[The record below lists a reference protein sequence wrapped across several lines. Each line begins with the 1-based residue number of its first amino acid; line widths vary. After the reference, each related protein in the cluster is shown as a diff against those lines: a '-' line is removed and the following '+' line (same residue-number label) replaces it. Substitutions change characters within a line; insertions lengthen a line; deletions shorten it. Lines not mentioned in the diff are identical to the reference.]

1 MMMNQGTRSWNR
13 AVRTGW
19 ESAART
25 LLRVGRSA
33 RGLSVLGLL
42 LLGGTACGPKTP
54 GAKPVERTVRVGY
67 AIEAP
72 FSYLD
77 ANGRVTGESPEV
89 ARVVAARLG
98 LKIEWVQRDFG
109 ALIAGLEAEQFDVIA
124 AGMFVTAE
132 RAERVLFSRPT
143 CRVEQGLLVRKDNP
157 LKLHSYQQLVGLPG
171 VKIAVLDASVEESL
185 LRRMGL
191 GESNLLV
198 VPDALSGRIAVET
211 GVADGIALSA
221 PAISWM
227 SFQGQLNRTEP
238 AEPFL
243 PPPRELTGELGYCAF
258 AFRKTDTEL
267 ASAWDAE
274 LGHYLGTSEHR
285 ELLIRLGLAPL
296 TNLYSATSL
305 QPGSPNP

>member
-1 MMMNQGTRSWNR
+1 MMNQGTRSRNPVLRPGHPAPVW
-13 AVRTGW
+13 TW
-19 ESAART
+19 QLARRDA
-25 LLRVGRSA
+25 LRVA
-33 RGLSVLGLL
+33 FLGLL
-42 LLGGTACGPKTP
+42 LMGGTACGPDTSP
-54 GAKPVERTVRVGY
+54 SSPLNRTVRVGY

-77 ANGRVTGESPEV
+77 ARGRVTGEAPEV
-89 ARVVAARLG
+89 AMAVAARLG
-98 LKIEWVQRDFG
+98 QKIEWIQSDFG
-109 ALIAGLEAEQFDVIA
+109 ALIAGLEAGQFDLIA
-124 AGMFVTAE
+124 AGMFITPE

-143 CRVEQGLLVRKDNP
+143 CRVEQGLLVRKGNP
-157 LKLHSYQQLVGLPG
+157 LGLHSYQQLAGMPG

-185 LRRMGL
+185 LRRIGL
-191 GESNLLV
+191 GEANLLV

-243 PPPRELTGELGYCAF
+243 PPPRDETGELGYCAF
-258 AFRKTDTEL
+258 AFRKTDTAL
-267 ASAWDAE
+267 AAAWDAE
-274 LGHYLGTSEHR
+274 LGRFLGTSEHR

-296 TNLYSATSL
+296 TNLYSGTATQTAL
-305 QPGSPNP
+305 PKP